1 MNNLLTKIK
10 NRVKNLHKSR
20 LINPHMHWEFLVKF
34 FLGLSVLLILLSF
47 YFQYQIKN
55 GKIIPEDTN
64 LPHKPS
70 LVKENLLKK
79 VNQSFKE
86 KKLRSIEIKSKNIL
100 FADPSQ

>member
-1 MNNLLTKIK
+1 MNNLLTKIN

-34 FLGLSVLLILLSF
+34 FLGLSVLLIILSF

-55 GKIIPEDTN
+55 DKNVQPTINSSDR
-64 LPHKPS
+64 PS
-70 LVKENLLKK
+70 LVKENLLEK
-79 VNQSFKE
+79 VSQSFKE

-100 FADPSQ
+100 FADPSR